1 MEKPKRI
8 ITEEQRLKM
17 AEGRKKALEARKEI
31 KSIEDKRVKNLSKD
45 EKKAEKTQKEE
56 LKRQQLQLEL
66 EALEQ
71 QKDRIEAKK
80 QTMENRK
87 LFRDKVKIK
96 IEPKTIEPEPE
107 PEPEPGPEPEPEPE
121 PEPSPEPV
129 KKTAPARDTIPEPV
143 LATPISNKDLFN
155 KHAQE
160 LIGRVKNPETSKLLK
175 SVTSKYDNDLDITQN
190 LNAMS
195 KQIKSL
201 IKDNLKQIKSVDKT
215 ISKVEVKEPVENK
228 KIEELKVEHKYK
240 SKLAHLMR
248 VR

>member
-107 PEPEPGPEPEPEPE
+107 PEPS

>member
-1 MEKPKRI
+1 
-8 ITEEQRLKM
+8 
-17 AEGRKKALEARKEI
+17 
-31 KSIEDKRVKNLSKD
+31 
-45 EKKAEKTQKEE
+45 
-56 LKRQQLQLEL
+56 
-66 EALEQ
+66 
-71 QKDRIEAKK
+71 
-80 QTMENRK
+80 

-107 PEPEPGPEPEPEPE
+107 PEPEPERS

-129 KKTAPARDTIPEPV
+129 TKAPARDTIPEPV
-143 LATPISNKDLFN
+143 LATPISNKEQSSNIATRNRDLFN